1 MVRLHRALHSAII
14 FSTKREAAR
23 PHDML
28 KSVVVY
34 ALALAAGAFVLQW
47 LEYKYL
53 ARAFAPEIYVGLIAL
68 GFTALGV
75 WVGHRLTPKT
85 VSPAFQR
92 NYAALK
98 SLGVTERELGVLE
111 LLAAGRSNK
120 EIARTLDISPNTV
133 KTHIA
138 NLFQKLEVE
147 RRTQAIQKAREL
159 SIVP

>member
-1 MVRLHRALHSAII
+1 MLSR
-14 FSTKREAAR
+14 
-23 PHDML
+23 DML
-28 KSVVVY
+28 KPIAIY

-53 ARAFAPEIYVGLIAL
+53 VHAFAPEIYVGLIAL

-85 VSPAFQR
+85 MSPAFQR
-92 NYAALK
+92 NEAALK
-98 SLGVTERELGVLE
+98 SLGVTDRELGVLE
-111 LLAAGRSNK
+111 RLAAGRSNK
-120 EIARTLDISPNTV
+120 EIARDLDISPNTV